1 MEPMFAITIRIIT
14 GVFGALLPI
23 SVALAQQ
30 AEVTTVRIGVLSQAL
45 EQYIPMT
52 TLEPVYDDMGLQGAR
67 LASDDNNTTG
77 RFVNQEFRLTE
88 VVVPTDEAPTAAFKK
103 LVSDGHQLILLDL
116 PTDMLLA
123 VADQPEAAD
132 TLLFNI
138 RARDDSLRNSDCRP
152 NVLHTIPSRAM
163 LADALAQYLSW
174 KRWRKVYLVVGKYP
188 EDKAY
193 AAAVRRAAKRF
204 GLTIVAEK
212 QWIFDPGARRTDSGH
227 VNAQQEIP
235 SFTRGVDYEVLV
247 VADERDEFGEHL
259 NFRTHLPRPVA
270 GTQGLTPLAW
280 HRTSELYGA
289 TQFQRRF
296 RKLSG
301 RWMTSRDYAAWI
313 AVRSIG
319 EAATRTASNDIARIA
334 EYIRSSE
341 FTLAV
346 FKGVPVSYRDWNG
359 QLRQPVLIT
368 GSRIVVTMSPQRG
381 FLHQFT
387 TLDTLGYDRPESECA
402 FGR

>member
-1 MEPMFAITIRIIT
+1 MEPMLTITTRLIT
-14 GVFGALLPI
+14 GVLGALLPI
-23 SVALAQQ
+23 SVSIAQQ
-30 AEVTTVRIGVLSQAL
+30 ADVTIVRIGVLSQAL

-52 TLEPVYDDMGLQGAR
+52 SLEPIYDDLGLQGAR

-77 RFVNQEFRLTE
+77 RFVKQEFRLTE
-88 VVVPTDEAPTAAFKK
+88 VVVPSDEAPEAAFKK
-103 LVSDGHQLILLDL
+103 LVSDGHRLILLDL
-116 PTDMLLA
+116 PADMLLA
-123 VADQPEAAD
+123 VADQPAAAD

-138 RARDDSLRNSDCRP
+138 RARDDSLRNADCRA
-152 NVLHTIPSRAM
+152 NVLHAIPSRAM

-174 KRWRKVYLVVGKYP
+174 KRWREVFLVVGKHP

-296 RKLSG
+296 HKRAG

-319 EAATRTASNDIARIA
+319 EAATRTASNDVARIA

-341 FTLAV
+341 FALAV

-387 TLDTLGYDRPESECA
+387 TLDTLGYDRPESECTFA
-402 FGR
+402 R

>member
-1 MEPMFAITIRIIT
+1 
-14 GVFGALLPI
+14 
-23 SVALAQQ
+23 
-30 AEVTTVRIGVLSQAL
+30 
-45 EQYIPMT
+45 
-52 TLEPVYDDMGLQGAR
+52 
-67 LASDDNNTTG
+67 
-77 RFVNQEFRLTE
+77 
-88 VVVPTDEAPTAAFKK
+88 
-103 LVSDGHQLILLDL
+103 
-116 PTDMLLA
+116 
-123 VADQPEAAD
+123 
-132 TLLFNI
+132 
-138 RARDDSLRNSDCRP
+138 
-152 NVLHTIPSRAM
+152 M
-163 LADALAQYLSW
+163 LADALAQYLGW

-188 EDKAY
+188 EDRAY

-227 VNAQQEIP
+227 INAQQEIP

-247 VADERDEFGEHL
+247 VADERDECGEHL
-259 NFRTHLPRPVA
+259 NYRTHLPRPVA

-296 RKLSG
+296 RKRSG

-319 EAATRTASNDIARIA
+319 EAATRTASNDVARIA

-381 FLHQFT
+381 YLHQFT
-387 TLDTLGYDRPESECA
+387 TLDTLGYDRPESGCSFA
-402 FGR
+402 R

>member
-174 KRWRKVYLVVGKYP
+174 KRWRKVY
-188 EDKAY
+188 
-193 AAAVRRAAKRF
+193 
-204 GLTIVAEK
+204 
-212 QWIFDPGARRTDSGH
+212 
-227 VNAQQEIP
+227 
-235 SFTRGVDYEVLV
+235 
-247 VADERDEFGEHL
+247 
-259 NFRTHLPRPVA
+259 
-270 GTQGLTPLAW
+270 
-280 HRTSELYGA
+280 
-289 TQFQRRF
+289 
-296 RKLSG
+296 
-301 RWMTSRDYAAWI
+301 
-313 AVRSIG
+313 
-319 EAATRTASNDIARIA
+319 
-334 EYIRSSE
+334 
-341 FTLAV
+341 
-346 FKGVPVSYRDWNG
+346 
-359 QLRQPVLIT
+359 
-368 GSRIVVTMSPQRG
+368 
-381 FLHQFT
+381 
-387 TLDTLGYDRPESECA
+387 
-402 FGR
+402 